1 MHVSERTLLRIVLR
15 NDFASCIHRCF
26 QTVSPGQRFLPNWH
40 INAMAWHL
48 TECLRGNIKRLI
60 ITLSPRNLK
69 SIGASVA
76 FPAWVLGHDPTRR
89 IICVSYSEGL
99 AARHSRDCR
108 AVVESDWYRRAFPG
122 TRISP
127 EKNTELEFATTAGGF
142 RLATSVGGT
151 LTGRGGSIIVIDDSL
166 KPEEAQSEARREAVN
181 QWYDN
186 TLYSRLDNKAEGAI
200 ILVTQRLHV
209 DDLVGHVLEKE
220 DWVHLN
226 LPAIATEPQWVQLG
240 PGEYHF
246 RAAGDVL
253 HPERESREDL
263 DKPKASMG
271 SFNFSAQYQQ
281 NPIPPEGNMISWEWF
296 RTYSAL
302 PPKGPGDPITQS
314 WDTASTD
321 GKDSD
326 YSVCTTWL
334 SKGADH
340 YLIEVVRVRLLY
352 PHLKK
357 LIVEQARKFSPNAV
371 LIEDKGPGLQ
381 LIQDLRHEGELYP
394 IQITPEVDKI
404 TRASR
409 QSVKIEAGQVHLP
422 LPGQARWL
430 KDFHTEVLQF
440 PSGKHDDQ
448 VDSMTQF
455 LEWKREQNWSSVE
468 FHRELLRLRAQ
479 EQRRGLRYVIDG
491 EAVPIPWARKLGF

>member
-1 MHVSERTLLRIVLR
+1 MHVSERTLLRIILR
-15 NDFASCIHRCF
+15 NDFKSFIHRCF
-26 QTVSPGQRFLPNWH
+26 QTVSPGDHFLPNWH

-48 TECLRGNIKRLI
+48 AECLRGNIKRLI

-69 SIGASVA
+69 SICALVA
-76 FPAWVLGHDPTRR
+76 FPAWVLGHDPTRK

-99 AARHSRDCR
+99 SVKHSRDCR
-108 AVVESDWYRRAFPG
+108 AVVESDWYQRAFPG

-127 EKNTELEFATTAGGF
+127 EKNSELEFATTAGGF
-142 RLATSVGGT
+142 RLAASVGGT
-151 LTGRGGSIIVIDDSL
+151 LTGRGGSIIVIDDPI
-166 KPEEAQSEARREAVN
+166 KADEAMSEARTEGVA

-200 ILVTQRLHV
+200 ILVTQRLQV
-209 DDLVGHVLEKE
+209 NDLVGHVLEKE

-226 LPAIATEPQWVQLG
+226 LPAIATEPQRVQLG
-240 PGEYHF
+240 PDEFHF
-246 RAAGDVL
+246 REAGDVL
-253 HPERESREDL
+253 HPEREPRKIL
-263 DKPKASMG
+263 DGIKATVG
-271 SFNFSAQYQQ
+271 SFIFSAQYQQ
-281 NPIPPEGNMISWEWF
+281 NPIPPEGNMIRWEWF
-296 RTYSAL
+296 PFYPV
-302 PPKGPGDPITQS
+302 PPARGPGDQITQS

-340 YLIEVVRVRLLY
+340 YLIEVVRERLLY

-357 LIVEQARKFSPNAV
+357 LIVEQARKFSPDAV

-381 LIQDLRHEGELYP
+381 LIQDLRHDGELYP

-404 TRASR
+404 TRASS
-409 QSVKIEAGQVHLP
+409 QSAKIEKGQVHL
-422 LPGQARWL
+422 LEQAPWL
-430 KDFHTEVLQF
+430 KDFQAEVLQF
-440 PSGKHDDQ
+440 PRGKHDDQ